1 MEKSK
6 KAMLLSLL
14 FMGIGQF
21 YNKQYIKGAIY
32 ALIEVITL
40 IFGIPYFKK
49 SIWGLVT
56 LGEVKFHYVNGKAVF
71 DHSLFLMLQ
80 GIIALLIL
88 AIIII
93 AYISNVYDAKK
104 NANRMEYKK
113 TTIHDV
119 LDRNFPFIILAPAA
133 VFVMFIVLFPIIFS
147 ILIAFTDFSGPYHL
161 PPRALLNWVGLN
173 NFKDLFKLEIW
184 SGTFYGVFVWTV
196 IWAIL
201 ATVTTYFV
209 GLFLALLINS
219 NEVKFKKFWRS
230 IIILP
235 YAVPG
240 FISLLVL
247 RLMFSGPGPIND
259 WLEAIGLQ
267 RVGWLT
273 EPGPAKF
280 VLVLVNMWLGAPYFM
295 ALMSS
300 VLTNISKEL
309 YESADIDGAT
319 GVQKFRFITLPMVLY
334 ATAPLLITSFAFN
347 FNNFNIIY
355 FLADGGPVNPEYQY
369 AGHTDI
375 LISWIYKLTLN
386 QQQYHMAS
394 VVSIII
400 FIIIASISAYSF
412 TQTRSFKEED
422 LIQ

>member
-1 MEKSK
+1 MEKKK
-6 KAMLLSLL
+6 KAMWLSLL
-14 FMGIGQF
+14 FMGLGQF
-21 YNKQYIKGAIY
+21 YNKQYIKGTIF
-32 ALIEVITL
+32 ALIEIISL
-40 IFGIPYFKK
+40 IFGIPYFRK
-49 SIWGLVT
+49 SLWGLIT
-56 LGEVKFHYVNGKAVF
+56 LGEVKFHYVNGKAVY

-80 GIIALLIL
+80 GIIALLVL
-88 AIIII
+88 AILIII
-93 AYISNVYDAKK
+93 YVLNIVDAKK
-104 NANRMEYKK
+104 NAERIEIKK
-113 TTIHDV
+113 TTLHDV
-119 LDRNFPFIILAPAA
+119 LDKNFPFIILAPAA
-133 VFVMFIVLFPIIFS
+133 LFILFVVAFPIIFS
-147 ILIAFTDFSGPYHL
+147 ILVAFTDFSGPYRL
-161 PPRALLNWVGLN
+161 PPRALLNWVGFS
-173 NFKDLFKLEIW
+173 NFRDLFKLEIW
-184 SGTFYGVFVWTV
+184 SETFYGVFVWTV

-201 ATVTTYFV
+201 ATVTSYFS

-219 NEVKFKKFWRS
+219 AEVKFKRLWRS
-230 IIILP
+230 IFILP

-259 WLEAIGLQ
+259 FLELIGLQ
-267 RVGWLT
+267 RVDWLT
-273 EPGPAKF
+273 DPRLAKI
-280 VLVLVNMWLGAPYFM
+280 VLIIVNIWLGAPYFM

-300 VLTNISKEL
+300 ILTNISKEL

-319 GVQKFRFITLPMVLY
+319 GFQKFRYITLPMVLY
-334 ATAPLLITSFAFN
+334 ATSPLLITSFSYN

-355 FLADGGPVNPEYQY
+355 LLTDGGPVNPSYRY

-400 FIIIASISAYSF
+400 FIIIASISAYGF